1 MSSLIEIIFFSLGFD
16 FYSGYGLST
25 PQQTRASNLPKT
37 ENNEKKIFCCW
48 MLHVSIYCDFI
59 HFTQK
64 KKKKGG
70 KKGKKKKVILK

>member
-1 MSSLIEIIFFSLGFD
+1 MDLVLYYKLMHPTFLRLKIMKSRFFL
-16 FYSGYGLST
+16 
-25 PQQTRASNLPKT
+25 
-37 ENNEKKIFCCW
+37 